1 MKAYSHSRASSG
13 AWKRSPTV
21 IFSGVSLAAAAAAQ
35 GRGVKPGMLLLWLH

>member
-1 MKAYSHSRASSG
+1 MISKAYSHSRASSG

-21 IFSGVSLAAAAAAQ
+21 IFSRVSLAVAAQ